1 MERVKVGKIEI
12 YNKGK
17 YRKDF
22 SAENIIKALLSYCH
36 NNQIAEGWI
45 FVTKNGKLKDRS
57 NIWKE
62 MKRLKEKAGVAESKI
77 FPHNF

>member
-1 MERVKVGKIEI
+1 M
-12 YNKGK
+12 
-17 YRKDF
+17 
-22 SAENIIKALLSYCH
+22 
-36 NNQIAEGWI
+36 I

-62 MKRLKEKAGVAESKI
+62 MKRLKEKAEVAESKI